1 MSLFIFTL
9 VQTAECGLKF
19 ERETE
24 GSRSI
29 AGPDTSAESQC
40 RLQTL
45 YLRNL
50 GLIIIHLFSLITPRE
65 RERGKGTKVA
75 KFKDCFTKCPISFK
89 VSIQTL
95 QFNILILIL
104 IFIGYVLIFGI
115 FD

>member
-1 MSLFIFTL
+1 M
-9 VQTAECGLKF
+9 KF

-50 GLIIIHLFSLITPRE
+50 GLIIIHLFPLITLRKRE
-65 RERGKGTKVA
+65 RERERERDEIQGLLYE
-75 KFKDCFTKCPISFK
+75 
-89 VSIQTL
+89 VSHFVQ
-95 QFNILILIL
+95 
-104 IFIGYVLIFGI
+104 G
-115 FD
+115 

>member
-1 MSLFIFTL
+1 MSLFIFTI

-50 GLIIIHLFSLITPRE
+50 CLIIIHLVPLITPRE
-65 RERGKGTKVA
+65 RERERDEIQGLLYE
-75 KFKDCFTKCPISFK
+75 
-89 VSIQTL
+89 VSHFVQ
-95 QFNILILIL
+95 
-104 IFIGYVLIFGI
+104 G
-115 FD
+115 

>member
-50 GLIIIHLFSLITPRE
+50 CLIIIHLFPLITSRE
-65 RERGKGTKVA
+65 RERGKGT
-75 KFKDCFTKCPISFK
+75 KFKDCFTKCPILFK

-104 IFIGYVLIFGI
+104 IFIGYILIFGI

>member
-19 ERETE
+19 ERESE

-45 YLRNL
+45 YLRDL

-65 RERGKGTKVA
+65 RERERDESREIQGLLYE
-75 KFKDCFTKCPISFK
+75 
-89 VSIQTL
+89 VSHFVQ
-95 QFNILILIL
+95 
-104 IFIGYVLIFGI
+104 G
-115 FD
+115 